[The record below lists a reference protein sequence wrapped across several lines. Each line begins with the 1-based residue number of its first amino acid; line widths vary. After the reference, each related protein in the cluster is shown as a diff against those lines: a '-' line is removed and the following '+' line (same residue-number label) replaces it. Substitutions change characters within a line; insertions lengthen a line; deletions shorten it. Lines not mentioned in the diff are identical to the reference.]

1 MHELYRI
8 LYLRAE
14 AQAKADAEKKKKEE
28 EEAKRKERENRPKG
42 YPPGYRQR
50 PADVKTQQQGP
61 DMPTP
66 SPYEAEVLE
75 DTLEELAEGGVM

>member
-8 LYLRAE
+8 LYIRAE
-14 AQAKADAEKKKKEE
+14 AQAKADEERKKKEE
-28 EEAKRKERENRPKG
+28 EEAKRKERANRPRG

-50 PADVKTQQQGP
+50 PADVNKSKEA

-66 SPYEAEVLE
+66 SPLEAEVLE
-75 DTLEELAEGGVM
+75 DALEELAEGGVM